1 MHPFNTSRKFLAIA
15 EGAEEQR
22 EEQLRQAR
30 DEIIAEIW
38 AQVRT
43 TLSSTLPADELTTVC
58 VRPLRTANSV
68 AWSRCSGE
76 PDSLVPSLF
85 LSGL

>member
-22 EEQLRQAR
+22 EEQLRQAK

-43 TLSSTLPADELTTVC
+43 TLSSTLPADDI
-58 VRPLRTANSV
+58 S
-68 AWSRCSGE
+68 
-76 PDSLVPSLF
+76 
-85 LSGL
+85 

>member
-43 TLSSTLPADELTTVC
+43 TLSYFCWSLSVDTADML
-58 VRPLRTANSV
+58 
-68 AWSRCSGE
+68 
-76 PDSLVPSLF
+76 
-85 LSGL
+85 